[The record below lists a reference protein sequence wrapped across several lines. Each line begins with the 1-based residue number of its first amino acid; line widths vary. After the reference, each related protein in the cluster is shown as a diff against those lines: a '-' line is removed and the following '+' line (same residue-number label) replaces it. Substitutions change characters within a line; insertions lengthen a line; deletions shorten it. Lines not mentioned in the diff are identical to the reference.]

1 MTIKFHNLDL
11 QDTKENRFKIETI
24 SLIHS
29 DIGMCDMPSY
39 DMTYKHRT
47 IRDLEAVLK
56 YNPHKL
62 LCNNIVLALPS
73 ISLLLPLP
81 TEGTQLKTGV

>member
-11 QDTKENRFKIETI
+11 QDTKENKFKIETMSFI
-24 SLIHS
+24 S

-39 DMTYKHRT
+39 DMTYKYRT

-62 LCNNIVLALPS
+62 LCNNIVLALPP

>member
-11 QDTKENRFKIETI
+11 QDTKENRFKIETM
-24 SLIHS
+24 SLIYS

-56 YNPHKL
+56 
-62 LCNNIVLALPS
+62 
-73 ISLLLPLP
+73 
-81 TEGTQLKTGV
+81 

>member
-11 QDTKENRFKIETI
+11 QDTKENKFKIETMNFI
-24 SLIHS
+24 S
-29 DIGMCDMPSY
+29 DICMCDMPSY
-39 DMTYKHRT
+39 SMTYKHRT

-62 LCNNIVLALPS
+62 LCNNIVLALPP

>member
-11 QDTKENRFKIETI
+11 QDTKENRFKIETM

-29 DIGMCDMPSY
+29 DIGMWDMPSY

-62 LCNNIVLALPS
+62 LCNNIVLALPP